1 MSEEEKSGE
10 KSDRSDG
17 GSCDFSTKSHLYV
30 FFAKYFYSIV
40 DCGKKIHTLF
50 RKPSGAKLILNA
62 CAPFAATCRILS
74 KTITASRIP
83 ISVDPQRDVAL
94 RM

>member
-10 KSDRSDG
+10 KSGRFDG

-30 FFAKYFYSIV
+30 FFAKYFYSTRRLP
-40 DCGKKIHTLF
+40 KENHALF

-74 KTITASRIP
+74 KTVTASRIP